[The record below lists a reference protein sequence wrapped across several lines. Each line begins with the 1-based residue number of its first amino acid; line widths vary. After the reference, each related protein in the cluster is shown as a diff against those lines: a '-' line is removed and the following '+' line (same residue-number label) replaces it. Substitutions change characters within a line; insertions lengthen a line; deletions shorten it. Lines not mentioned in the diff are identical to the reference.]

1 MEALFASPSSAFAL
15 LGVLIFILAFMRI
28 RNVHL
33 DIHLLINTAL
43 MVGVA
48 IILHQMR
55 LFHMPQ
61 GGSVTLGGMV
71 PLLLLAYRYGPG
83 VGALGGFVFGCLNI
97 MQDPYIVPPVQ
108 VLFDYPLPYMAMGLA
123 GAFRHRLYLGTAIAF
138 LARMAC
144 HVISGVVF
152 FASFAPEGQSPLV
165 YSLVFNGTYLVPEC
179 IICLIILRFLPI
191 QRLLSAMDPHNA
203 R

>member
-1 MEALFASPSSAFAL
+1 
-15 LGVLIFILAFMRI
+15 MRI

-97 MQDPYIVPPVQ
+97 MQDPYIVHPVQ

-123 GAFRHRLYLGTAIAF
+123 GALRHRLYLATAIAF
-138 LARMAC
+138 LARMAS

>member
-1 MEALFASPSSAFAL
+1 MEALFESPSSAFAL

-97 MQDPYIVPPVQ
+97 MQDPYIVHPVQ

>member
-97 MQDPYIVPPVQ
+97 MQDPYIVHPVQ

-144 HVISGVVF
+144 HVLSGVVF